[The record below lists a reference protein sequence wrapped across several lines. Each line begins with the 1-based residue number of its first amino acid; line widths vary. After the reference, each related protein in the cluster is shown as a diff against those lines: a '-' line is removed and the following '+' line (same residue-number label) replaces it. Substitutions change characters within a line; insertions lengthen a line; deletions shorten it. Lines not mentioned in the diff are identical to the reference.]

1 MDLTTLGWNR
11 GFELEFDEL
20 KRGSS
25 FPARVSIVSRD
36 RYTVISECG
45 GMIAELPGSFR
56 HKASSLADFP
66 AVGDWV
72 AVERD
77 TNDHTAMIH
86 AVLPRRSSFSRK
98 AVLGGEKTDEQVIAA
113 NIDTAFIT
121 VGIDGNFSVNRIER
135 YLAIAYD
142 SGAMPVIIL
151 NKVDIADDP
160 DSILDEVEHVA
171 FGVPVLAVS
180 AKENRGIEDVAA
192 HFEHGKTGVFIGSS
206 GVGKSSLIN
215 CILGEDRMTTT
226 NVRAS
231 DSRGRHTTTRR
242 ELIVLPNAGIVIDT
256 PGLRGIAAF
265 EDKGGIE
272 RAFGEIDSLAESC
285 RFNDCS
291 HTNEPGCA
299 VIEAL
304 EKGELDRRRYENY
317 FKLLRE
323 KRYQSLRTD
332 VAARRRQE
340 REWNKKIRE
349 GMKRLKRSNPKH
361 GR

>member
-1 MDLTTLGWNR
+1 MDLASLGWNR
-11 GFELEFDEL
+11 GFQVEFEEL
-20 KRGSS
+20 KRANS

-36 RYTVISECG
+36 RYTLISEREE
-45 GMIAELPGSFR
+45 MIAELPGAFR

-72 AVERD
+72 AVERE
-77 TNDHTAMIH
+77 TKDHTALIY

-98 AVLGGEKTDEQVIAA
+98 AVLGGEKTDEQVLAA
-113 NIDTAFIT
+113 NIDTVFIT
-121 VGIDGNFSVNRIER
+121 VGLDENYSINRIER

-151 NKVDIADDP
+151 NKRDVAEDP
-160 DSILDEVEHVA
+160 DSLVDEVEQVA
-171 FGVPVLAVS
+171 YGVPVHAVS
-180 AKENRGIEDVAA
+180 ARENHGIDGILS
-192 HFEHGKTGVFIGSS
+192 HFETGKTGVFLGSS

-215 CILGEDRMTTT
+215 RILGEERLTTT
-226 NVRAS
+226 DVRAS
-231 DSRGRHTTTRR
+231 DSRGRHTTTHR
-242 ELIVLPNAGIVIDT
+242 ELIVLPQGGIVIDT

-265 EDKGGIE
+265 EDRGGIE

-285 RFNDCS
+285 KFNDCS

-299 VIEAL
+299 VMEAL
-304 EKGELDRRRYENY
+304 ENGELDQRRYENY

-323 KRYQSLRTD
+323 KRYQSLRAD

-349 GMKRLKRSNPKH
+349 GMKRLKRSNPKYD
-361 GR
+361 R